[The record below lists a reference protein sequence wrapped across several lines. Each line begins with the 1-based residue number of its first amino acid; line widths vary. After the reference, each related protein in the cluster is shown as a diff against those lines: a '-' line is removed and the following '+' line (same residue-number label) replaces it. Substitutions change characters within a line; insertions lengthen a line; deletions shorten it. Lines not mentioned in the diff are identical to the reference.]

1 MLRSTRST
9 ARIVKT
15 LVVTDAHRTNAQRL
29 LDTSHR
35 PHGTRQRYHFDVLRV
50 GDTLFLVPGEYTS
63 PDAVRACA
71 HQFVA
76 KNPGWLLRVRQSR
89 KPNGVFITCR
99 AKPGSRWNPQP
110 IPTPAAPTAPAAPK
124 ERRTLTFRGL
134 TRREAMLLLDPAADV
149 SNVSGGNLFTAAE
162 VALLT
167 ERLPPV

>member
-1 MLRSTRST
+1 MTKNIISRASGRRQYAITPEHT
-9 ARIVKT
+9 YA
-15 LVVTDAHRTNAQRL
+15 AQRL
-29 LDTSHR
+29 VNPLLR
-35 PHGTRQRYHFDVLRV
+35 PRGTRQRYHFAVL
-50 GDTLFLVPGEYTS
+50 GLGETAFLTADQFTS
-63 PDAVRACA
+63 VESLRGAAV
-71 HQFVA
+71 QFVA
-76 KNPGWLLRVRQSR
+76 NNPGYEIVVRKTR
-89 KPNGVFITCR
+89 HPEGAFVTCR

-110 IPTPAAPTAPAAPK
+110 TPAAQTTPPAPK